1 MTLRRKGPSM
11 DAIVT
16 PGLVLRE
23 VKYREADKILT
34 LLTPEHGVVTALAKG
49 SLRLK
54 NKLFSAC
61 GLFCYSEFTLFPGK
75 NMFTVD
81 DAQIKNVF
89 HGLSASV
96 EAMSLAMYLAETT
109 ATLSPAGDEAAR
121 VLRLLLNSFYML
133 SERKAPP
140 RLVKAVFELR
150 AMSECGFLPNLLCCA
165 RCSKYDG
172 GAFFLDVQEG
182 DLLCADCAA
191 REGKSPNLDA
201 GALYAVRHICL
212 VEDKKIF
219 SFTLA
224 APSMRRLC
232 AVAEQYALVH
242 VDKPLKSLEFLK
254 TVLP

>member
-1 MTLRRKGPSM
+1 M

-23 VKYREADKILT
+23 VKYREADKIIT
-34 LLTPEHGVVTALAKG
+34 LLTPQHGVITALAKG

-81 DAQIKNVF
+81 EAQVKNVF

-96 EAMSLAMYLAETT
+96 EAMSLSMYLAETVV
-109 ATLSPAGDEAAR
+109 TLEPTGDEAAS
-121 VLRLLLNSFYML
+121 VLRLLLNSLYLL
-133 SERKAPP
+133 SEGRYSP
-140 RLVKAVFELR
+140 RQIKAVFEFR
-150 AMSECGFLPNLLCCA
+150 VMSECGFLPKLLCCA
-165 RCSKYDG
+165 GCSKYDG
-172 GAFFLDVQEG
+172 GAFYLDLNEG
-182 DLLCADCAA
+182 ELLCADCAQQQ
-191 REGKSPNLDA
+191 GKQPNLDA

-212 VEDKKIF
+212 VEEKKIF

-224 APSMRRLC
+224 PASLRRL
-232 AVAEQYALVH
+232 AQTAEQYALIH
-242 VDKPLKSLEFLK
+242 LDKPLKSYEFLK